1 MKKMKKLKGNQPEFR
16 MNSGKF
22 SGKSYVRGVSYDD
35 SDIPDEH
42 KNKFVTVKQ
51 ATPAKVTS
59 KEKKKEEKS
68 K

>member
-1 MKKMKKLKGNQPEFR
+1 MKRLKDNQPGFK

-22 SGKSYVRGVSYDD
+22 SGKRYERGVGYND

-42 KNKFVTVKQ
+42 KDKFMVVKKARPVK
-51 ATPAKVTS
+51 ATGNDT
-59 KEKKKEEKS
+59 KEEKS